1 MTRFVQPRVKD
12 GAVFLCY
19 DRMSAAVWPLGRVGQ
34 LAHDWQRCGTLE
46 AAAMEEQGEKNIMAM
61 RDKIEH
67 AIQNQPC
74 TVKDLKSKFGG
85 DRGSDRKVME
95 AVDQLVHEAVICQR
109 QGVFFTVRSGR
120 ADKALLC
127 KVVKL
132 GKNFAFVMLEDGTS
146 DIFIPG
152 RFTRGAMPGDI
163 VLVEKFEHP
172 RVEGSDEGEILAIL
186 EEKNDLV
193 GTARRIEGRLKFVP
207 DDCPAISMQMM
218 RDCEGGA
225 KDGDK
230 VAVEILQRGNRQEDH
245 RVGVAMRFG
254 SSDEAKR
261 CAKALLYAQDIR
273 SRFPDKVREE
283 AKKLENAEVSEKD
296 TEGRMDLRALPIFT
310 IDSAETKDI
319 DDAISLTKTPEGGFE
334 LGVHIA
340 DVSNYVKPGSELD
353 NEAFNRA
360 TSVYYAD
367 QVVPMLP
374 KQLSNGIC
382 SLNEG
387 VLRLAFSCLMH
398 LDKDGNLIDYRF
410 VKSIIRSRVKGVYS
424 EINALLAGSADD
436 ELKGKYHEVLSQL
449 PAMKELY
456 GHRARLRKER
466 GCMDIES
473 GEVKLILDE
482 DGHCIDV
489 KKRTSGESEAMI
501 EEFMLLA
508 NQCAAHFARVKQIPF
523 VYRVH
528 EEPNAEK
535 LERLHTLLQACGI
548 NDHFAKDVPTP
559 KELSAIL
566 EGVRGGPYEQIIN
579 TGMLRCMSKAVYEEK
594 PKGHYGLVLKDYA
607 HFTSPIRRYPDLA
620 IHRIMTAQLKGMDKD
635 TMVLRYSDFAEKASK
650 QSSER
655 EIIAMQIERKAED
668 CYKAEY
674 ARRHLGE
681 CYEGRISGVTQ
692 RGLFIELD
700 NGVEGF
706 VPASSLTPSGTM
718 LTEGIRLSDPVSGKN
733 WSLGDTMMITI
744 VRADVNL
751 GKIDFEVAPAS
762 TK

>member
-1 MTRFVQPRVKD
+1 
-12 GAVFLCY
+12 
-19 DRMSAAVWPLGRVGQ
+19 MS
-34 LAHDWQRCGTLE
+34 
-46 AAAMEEQGEKNIMAM
+46 M

-74 TVKDLKSKFGG
+74 TVKELKQKFGG
-85 DRGSDRKVME
+85 ERGADRKVME
-95 AVDQLVHEAVICQR
+95 ALDELVREAVVCQR

-152 RFTRGAMPGDI
+152 RFTKGAMPGDD

-172 RVEGSDEGEILAIL
+172 RVEGSDEGAILAIL
-186 EEKNDLV
+186 TEKNDLV
-193 GTARRIEGRLKFVP
+193 GTVRRVEGRLRFVP
-207 DDCPAISMQMM
+207 DDCPAITMPLA

-230 VAVEILQRGNRQEDH
+230 VAVEILNRGSRQEDH

-261 CAKALLYAQDIR
+261 CAKALLYAKDIR
-273 SRFPDKVREE
+273 TRFPDKVRDE
-283 AKKLENAEVSEKD
+283 AKKFEGAEVSEKD
-296 TEGRMDLRALPIFT
+296 CEGRMDLRALPIFT

-319 DDAISLTKTPEGGFE
+319 DDAISLTRTSDGGFE

-340 DVSNYVKPGSELD
+340 DVSNYVKPGTELD
-353 NEAFNRA
+353 NEAFSRA

-374 KQLSNGIC
+374 KALSNGIC
-382 SLNEG
+382 SLNENE
-387 VLRLAFSCLMH
+387 LRLAFSCLMR
-398 LDKDGNLIDYRF
+398 LDKEGNLTDYRF

-424 EINALLAGSADD
+424 EINALLAGTADA
-436 ELKGKYHEVLSQL
+436 EIKAKYADVIDQL

-482 DGHCIDV
+482 NGRCIDV
-489 KKRTSGESEAMI
+489 KKRTSGESESMI

-535 LERLHTLLQACGI
+535 LERLHALLQACGI

-566 EGVRGGPYEQIIN
+566 EGVRGTPYEQIIN
-579 TGMLRCMSKAVYEEK
+579 TGMLRCMSKALYEEK

-620 IHRIMTAQLKGMDKD
+620 IHRIMTDMLKGAEKE
-635 TMVLRYSDFAEKASK
+635 TMILRYTDFAERASK

-655 EIIAMQIERKAED
+655 EVIAMQIERKAED

-681 CYEGRISGVTQ
+681 CYEGTVSGVTQ

-706 VPASSLTPSGTM
+706 VPASSLTPSGTS
-718 LTEGIRLSDPVSGKN
+718 LTEGVRLTDPASGKT
-733 WSLGDTMMITI
+733 WSLGDRMMITI

-751 GKIDFEVAPAS
+751 GKIDFEVAPAA
-762 TK
+762 KA

>member
-1 MTRFVQPRVKD
+1 
-12 GAVFLCY
+12 
-19 DRMSAAVWPLGRVGQ
+19 
-34 LAHDWQRCGTLE
+34 
-46 AAAMEEQGEKNIMAM
+46 M

-74 TVKDLKSKFGG
+74 TVKELKQKFGG
-85 DRGSDRKVME
+85 ERGADRKVME
-95 AVDQLVHEAVICQR
+95 ALDELVREAVVCQR

-152 RFTRGAMPGDI
+152 RFTKGAMPGDD

-172 RVEGSDEGEILAIL
+172 RVEGSDEGAILAIL
-186 EEKNDLV
+186 TEKNDLV
-193 GTARRIEGRLKFVP
+193 GTVRRVEGRLRFVP
-207 DDCPAISMQMM
+207 DDCPAITMPLA

-230 VAVEILQRGNRQEDH
+230 VAVEILNRGSRQEDH

-261 CAKALLYAQDIR
+261 CAKALLYAKDIR
-273 SRFPDKVREE
+273 TRFPDKVREE
-283 AKKLENAEVSEKD
+283 AKKFEGAEVSEKD
-296 TEGRMDLRALPIFT
+296 CEGRMDLRALPIFT

-319 DDAISLTKTPEGGFE
+319 DDAISLTRTSDGGFE

-340 DVSNYVKPGSELD
+340 DVSNYVKPGTELD
-353 NEAFNRA
+353 NEAFSRA

-374 KQLSNGIC
+374 KALSNGIC
-382 SLNEG
+382 SLNENE
-387 VLRLAFSCLMH
+387 LRLAFSCLMR
-398 LDKDGNLIDYRF
+398 LDKEGDLTDYRF

-424 EINALLAGSADD
+424 EINALLAGTADA
-436 ELKGKYHEVLSQL
+436 EIKAKYADVIDQL

-482 DGHCIDV
+482 NGRCIDV
-489 KKRTSGESEAMI
+489 KKRTSGESESMI

-535 LERLHTLLQACGI
+535 LERLHALLQACGI

-566 EGVRGGPYEQIIN
+566 EGVRGTPYEQIIN
-579 TGMLRCMSKAVYEEK
+579 TGILRCMSKALYEEK

-620 IHRIMTAQLKGMDKD
+620 IHRIMTDLLKGTEKE
-635 TMVLRYSDFAEKASK
+635 TMILRYTDFAERASK

-655 EIIAMQIERKAED
+655 EVIAMQIERKAED

-681 CYEGRISGVTQ
+681 CYEGTVSGVTQ

-706 VPASSLTPSGTM
+706 VPASSLTPSGTS
-718 LTEGIRLSDPVSGKN
+718 LTEGVRLTDPASGKT
-733 WSLGDTMMITI
+733 WSLGDRMMITI

-751 GKIDFEVAPAS
+751 GKIDFEVAPAA
-762 TK
+762 KA

>member
-1 MTRFVQPRVKD
+1 
-12 GAVFLCY
+12 
-19 DRMSAAVWPLGRVGQ
+19 MS
-34 LAHDWQRCGTLE
+34 
-46 AAAMEEQGEKNIMAM
+46 M

-74 TVKDLKSKFGG
+74 TVKELKQKFGG
-85 DRGSDRKVME
+85 ERGADRKVME
-95 AVDQLVHEAVICQR
+95 ALDELVREAVVCQR

-152 RFTRGAMPGDI
+152 RFTKGAMPGDE

-172 RVEGSDEGEILAIL
+172 RMEGSDEGTILAVL
-186 EEKNDLV
+186 TEKNDLV
-193 GTARRIEGRLKFVP
+193 GTVRRVEGRLRFVP
-207 DDCPAISMQMM
+207 DDCPAITMPLA

-230 VAVEILQRGNRQEDH
+230 VAVEILNRGNRQEDH

-261 CAKALLYAQDIR
+261 CAKALLYAKDIR
-273 SRFPDKVREE
+273 TRFPDKVREE
-283 AKKLENAEVSEKD
+283 AKKFEGAEISEKD
-296 TEGRMDLRALPIFT
+296 CEGRMDLRALPIFT

-319 DDAISLTKTPEGGFE
+319 DDAVSLTRTSDGGFE

-340 DVSNYVKPGSELD
+340 DVSNYVKPGTELD
-353 NEAFNRA
+353 NEAFSRA

-374 KQLSNGIC
+374 KALSNGIC
-382 SLNEG
+382 SLNENE
-387 VLRLAFSCLMH
+387 LRLAFSCLMR
-398 LDKDGNLIDYRF
+398 LDKDGNLTDYRF
-410 VKSIIRSRVKGVYS
+410 VKSIIRSRVKGVYA
-424 EINALLAGSADD
+424 EINALLAGTADA
-436 ELKGKYHEVLSQL
+436 ETKAKYADVIDQL

-482 DGHCIDV
+482 NGRCIDV
-489 KKRTSGESEAMI
+489 KKRTSGESESMI

-535 LERLHTLLQACGI
+535 LERLHALLQACGI
-548 NDHFAKDVPTP
+548 NDHFAKEVPTP

-566 EGVRGGPYEQIIN
+566 EGVRGTPYEQIIN
-579 TGMLRCMSKAVYEEK
+579 TGMLRCMSKALYEEK

-620 IHRIMTAQLKGMDKD
+620 IHRIMTDLLKGTEKE
-635 TMVLRYSDFAEKASK
+635 TMILRYTDFAERASK

-655 EIIAMQIERKAED
+655 EVVAMQIERKAED

-681 CYEGRISGVTQ
+681 CYEGTISGVTQ

-706 VPASSLTPSGTM
+706 VPASSLTPSGTS
-718 LTEGIRLSDPVSGKN
+718 LTEGVRLTDPVSGKS
-733 WSLGDTMMITI
+733 WSLGDKMMVTI

-751 GKIDFEVAPAS
+751 GKIDFEVAPAA
-762 TK
+762 KN

>member
-1 MTRFVQPRVKD
+1 MALREK
-12 GAVFLCY
+12 
-19 DRMSAAVWPLGRVGQ
+19 
-34 LAHDWQRCGTLE
+34 LE
-46 AAAMEEQGEKNIMAM
+46 HM
-61 RDKIEH
+61 
-67 AIQNQPC
+67 IQNQPC
-74 TVKDLKSKFGG
+74 TVKDMKAKFGG
-85 DRGSDRKVME
+85 DRGADRKVME
-95 AVDQLVHEAVICQR
+95 ALDQLIHDAVICQR

-120 ADKALLC
+120 AEKALLC

-132 GKNFAFVMLEDGTS
+132 GKNFAFVMLDDGTS

-152 RFTRGAMPGDI
+152 RFTRGAMPGDE
-163 VLVEKFEHP
+163 VLVEKFAHP
-172 RVEGSDEGEILAIL
+172 RVEGSDEGEILAVL
-186 EEKNDLV
+186 TEHNEMV

-207 DDCPAISMQMM
+207 DDCPAISMQLM

-230 VAVEILQRGNRQEDH
+230 VAVEILLRGNRQEDH

-261 CAKALLYAQDIR
+261 CAKALLYAKDIHT
-273 SRFPDKVREE
+273 RFPDKVRDE
-283 AKKLENAEVSEKD
+283 AKKFEGMSISEADCK
-296 TEGRMDLRALPIFT
+296 GRMDLRALPIFT

-319 DDAISLTKTPEGGFE
+319 DDAISLTRTSEGGFE

-340 DVSNYVKPGSELD
+340 DVSHYVTPGTELD

-374 KQLSNGIC
+374 KSLSNGIC
-382 SLNEG
+382 SLNEKE
-387 VLRLAFSCLMH
+387 LRLAFSCLMR
-398 LDKDGNLIDYRF
+398 LDKEGNLTDYKF
-410 VKSIIRSRVKGVYS
+410 VKSVICSRVKGVYS
-424 EINALLAGSADD
+424 EINALLAGTADAD
-436 ELKGKYHEVLSQL
+436 IQAKYAEVVDQL

-482 DGHCIDV
+482 NGHCIDV
-489 KKRTSGESEAMI
+489 KKRTSGESESMI

-548 NDHFAKDVPTP
+548 NDHFAKEVPVP

-566 EGVRGGPYEQIIN
+566 EGVRGTPYEQIIN
-579 TGMLRCMSKAVYEEK
+579 TGMLRCMSKALYEEK

-620 IHRIMTAQLKGMDKD
+620 IHRILTDLLQGTDKE
-635 TMVLRYSDFAEKASK
+635 TMILRYTDFAQQASK

-655 EIIAMQIERKAED
+655 EVVAMQIERKAED
-668 CYKAEY
+668 YYKAEY

-681 CYEGRISGVTQ
+681 CYEGTISGVTQ

-706 VPASSLTPSGTM
+706 VPASSLTPSGTN
-718 LTEGIRLSDPVSGKN
+718 LTEGVRLSDPVSGKS
-733 WSLGDTMMITI
+733 WSLGDKMMITI

-751 GKIDFEVAPAS
+751 GKIDFEVAPEQ
-762 TK
+762 K

>member
-1 MTRFVQPRVKD
+1 
-12 GAVFLCY
+12 
-19 DRMSAAVWPLGRVGQ
+19 MS
-34 LAHDWQRCGTLE
+34 
-46 AAAMEEQGEKNIMAM
+46 M

-74 TVKDLKSKFGG
+74 TVKELKQKFGG
-85 DRGSDRKVME
+85 ERGADRKVME
-95 AVDQLVHEAVICQR
+95 ALDELVREAVVCQR

-152 RFTRGAMPGDI
+152 RFTKGAMPGDD

-172 RVEGSDEGEILAIL
+172 RVEGSDEGAILAIL
-186 EEKNDLV
+186 TEKNDLV
-193 GTARRIEGRLKFVP
+193 GTVRRVEGRLRFVP
-207 DDCPAISMQMM
+207 DDCPAITMPLA

-230 VAVEILQRGNRQEDH
+230 VAVEILNRGNRQEDH

-261 CAKALLYAQDIR
+261 CAKALLYAKDIR
-273 SRFPDKVREE
+273 TRFPDKVRDE
-283 AKKLENAEVSEKD
+283 AKKFEGAEVSEKD
-296 TEGRMDLRALPIFT
+296 CEGRMDLRALPIFT

-319 DDAISLTKTPEGGFE
+319 DDAISLTRTSDGGFE

-340 DVSNYVKPGSELD
+340 DVSNYVKPGTELD
-353 NEAFNRA
+353 NEAFSRA

-374 KQLSNGIC
+374 KALSNGIC
-382 SLNEG
+382 SLNENE
-387 VLRLAFSCLMH
+387 LRLAFSCLMR
-398 LDKDGNLIDYRF
+398 LDKEGNLTDYRF

-424 EINALLAGSADD
+424 EINALLAGTADA
-436 ELKGKYHEVLSQL
+436 EIKAKYADVIDQL

-482 DGHCIDV
+482 NGRCIDV
-489 KKRTSGESEAMI
+489 KKRTSGESESMI

-535 LERLHTLLQACGI
+535 LERLHALLQACGI

-566 EGVRGGPYEQIIN
+566 EGVRGTPYEQIIN
-579 TGMLRCMSKAVYEEK
+579 TGMLRCMSKALYEEK

-620 IHRIMTAQLKGMDKD
+620 IHRIMTDMLKGTEKE
-635 TMVLRYSDFAEKASK
+635 TMILRYTDFAERASK

-655 EIIAMQIERKAED
+655 EVIAMQIERKAED

-681 CYEGRISGVTQ
+681 CYEGTISGVTQ

-706 VPASSLTPSGTM
+706 VPASSLTPSGTS
-718 LTEGIRLSDPVSGKN
+718 LTEDVRLTDPTSGKT
-733 WSLGDTMMITI
+733 WSLGDKMMITI

-751 GKIDFEVAPAS
+751 GKIDFEVAPAA
-762 TK
+762 KA

>member
-1 MTRFVQPRVKD
+1 
-12 GAVFLCY
+12 
-19 DRMSAAVWPLGRVGQ
+19 MS
-34 LAHDWQRCGTLE
+34 
-46 AAAMEEQGEKNIMAM
+46 M

-74 TVKDLKSKFGG
+74 TVKELKQKFGG
-85 DRGSDRKVME
+85 ERGADRKVME
-95 AVDQLVHEAVICQR
+95 ALDELVREAVVCQR

-152 RFTRGAMPGDI
+152 RFTKGAMPGDD

-172 RVEGSDEGEILAIL
+172 RVEGSDEGAILAIL
-186 EEKNDLV
+186 TEKNDLV
-193 GTARRIEGRLKFVP
+193 GTVRRVEGRLRFVP
-207 DDCPAISMQMM
+207 DDCPAITMPLA

-230 VAVEILQRGNRQEDH
+230 VAVEILNRGNRQEDH

-261 CAKALLYAQDIR
+261 CAKALLYAKDIR
-273 SRFPDKVREE
+273 TRFPDKVRDE
-283 AKKLENAEVSEKD
+283 AKKFEGAEVSEKD
-296 TEGRMDLRALPIFT
+296 CEGRMDLRALPIFT

-319 DDAISLTKTPEGGFE
+319 DDAISLTRTSDGGFE

-340 DVSNYVKPGSELD
+340 DVSNYVKPGTELD
-353 NEAFNRA
+353 NEAFSRA

-374 KQLSNGIC
+374 KALSNGIC
-382 SLNEG
+382 SLNENE
-387 VLRLAFSCLMH
+387 LRLAFSCLMR
-398 LDKDGNLIDYRF
+398 LDKNGDLTDYRF

-424 EINALLAGSADD
+424 EINALLAGTADA
-436 ELKGKYHEVLSQL
+436 EIKAKYADVIDQL

-482 DGHCIDV
+482 NGRCIDV
-489 KKRTSGESEAMI
+489 KKRTSGESESMI

-535 LERLHTLLQACGI
+535 LERLHALLQACGI

-566 EGVRGGPYEQIIN
+566 EGVRGTPYEQIIN
-579 TGMLRCMSKAVYEEK
+579 TGMLRCMSKALYEEK

-620 IHRIMTAQLKGMDKD
+620 IHRIMTDMLKGTEKE
-635 TMVLRYSDFAEKASK
+635 TMILRYTDFAERASK

-655 EIIAMQIERKAED
+655 EVIAMQIERKAED

-681 CYEGRISGVTQ
+681 CYEGTISGVTQ

-706 VPASSLTPSGTM
+706 VPASSLTPSGTS
-718 LTEGIRLSDPVSGKN
+718 LTEGVRLTDPASGKT
-733 WSLGDTMMITI
+733 WSLGDKMMITI

-751 GKIDFEVAPAS
+751 GKIDFEVAPAA
-762 TK
+762 KA